1 MTRTMART
9 WSSTSEDEHTT
20 DLIIQCGDHTFYA
33 HKDAVCARSQKL
45 QDACSASAE
54 VRKLILTAHANEAD

>member
-1 MTRTMART
+1 MART
-9 WSSTSEDEHTT
+9 WSAASEDDPSA
-20 DLIIQCGDHTFYA
+20 DLIIVCGDHTFYA

-45 QDACSASAE
+45 QGACSASAE